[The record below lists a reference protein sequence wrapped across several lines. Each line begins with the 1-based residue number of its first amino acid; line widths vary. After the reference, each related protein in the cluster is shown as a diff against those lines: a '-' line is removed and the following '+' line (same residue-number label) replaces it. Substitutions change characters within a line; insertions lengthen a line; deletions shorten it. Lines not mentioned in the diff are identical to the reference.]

1 MESNEQ
7 QEKNLLG
14 INYLAK
20 HMSTPLSM
28 GGNDMV
34 PKPPG
39 PIQGNVFSK
48 ALLDNNGNYDAA
60 KKEIES
66 GGPQMNNGAPTLHLK
81 KKSGKEKSA
90 THLGLHQKHGTHD
103 KFPSVGERLGNV
115 VNKVKNTAIKV
126 KDAVVDNA
134 TDLVN
139 TVKGG
144 GSAPTQKAAFYK
156 HGGPFHVQGEKAK
169 DDESIAGRIGAK
181 GANITNQ
188 DRRDESLGKRGTRTT

>member
-28 GGNDMV
+28 GGNDMA

-39 PIQGNVFSK
+39 PIQGNKFSG
-48 ALLDNNGNYDAA
+48 AMADNNGNYEAA
-60 KKEIES
+60 IKS
-66 GGPQMNNGAPTLHLK
+66 LGPQMNNGAPTLHLTK
-81 KKSGKEKSA
+81 KNGKEKSA
-90 THLGLHQKHGTHD
+90 RHLGLHQKHGTHD
-103 KFPSVGERLGNV
+103 KFPSVGDRVGKV
-115 VNKVKNTAIKV
+115 VNKVKDAAIKV

-134 TDLVN
+134 KDLAT

-144 GSAPTQKAAFYK
+144 TPPTQKAAFYK
-156 HGGPFHVQGEKAK
+156 HGGPFHGQGEMDK
-169 DDESIAGRIGAK
+169 DDESIAGRLGAK
-181 GANITNQ
+181 GNITNQ
-188 DRRDESLGKRGTRTT
+188 DRRDESLGDRGTRTK

>member
-1 MESNEQ
+1 MESNK
-7 QEKNLLG
+7 QERTNLLG
-14 INYLAK
+14 INYLTK

-28 GGNDMV
+28 GGNEMA
-34 PKPPG
+34 PKATG

-66 GGPQMNNGAPTLHLK
+66 GGPQMNNGAPTLHLTK
-81 KKSGKEKSA
+81 KNGKEKSA
-90 THLGLHQKHGTHD
+90 RHLGLHQKHGTHD
-103 KFPSVGERLGNV
+103 KFPSVGDRVGKV
-115 VNKVKNTAIKV
+115 VNKVKDAAIKV

-134 TDLVN
+134 KDLAT

-144 GSAPTQKAAFYK
+144 TPPTQKAAFYK
-156 HGGPFHVQGEKAK
+156 HGGPFHGQGENAK

-188 DRRDESLGKRGTRTT
+188 DRRDESLGKRGTRT

>member
-28 GGNDMV
+28 GGNDMA

-60 KKEIES
+60 KKEIERLTIEKTK
-66 GGPQMNNGAPTLHLK
+66 MNDN
-81 KKSGKEKSA
+81 
-90 THLGLHQKHGTHD
+90 QY
-103 KFPSVGERLGNV
+103 RL
-115 VNKVKNTAIKV
+115 IM
-126 KDAVVDNA
+126 
-134 TDLVN
+134 
-139 TVKGG
+139 
-144 GSAPTQKAAFYK
+144 
-156 HGGPFHVQGEKAK
+156 
-169 DDESIAGRIGAK
+169 
-181 GANITNQ
+181 
-188 DRRDESLGKRGTRTT
+188 

>member
-188 DRRDESLGKRGTRTT
+188 DRRNESLGKRGTRT